1 MLSVGSRVTGFFPAV
16 QWTLIVVGCYVQ
28 DHVLRRVQSKDLAGD
43 PLEMIPESD
52 PVRSEE
58 RDGEEVVLRGFGT
71 GPGRCGC
78 SFVTSVSGEQLL
90 AL

>member
-1 MLSVGSRVTGFFPAV
+1 MFVVSRD
-16 QWTLIVVGCYVQ
+16 VQ

-52 PVRSEE
+52 PVRGEE
-58 RDGEEVVLRGFGT
+58 RDGEEIVLRGFGI

-78 SFVTSVSGEQLL
+78 SFVTSVFGEQLL